1 LLAYIAAVDR
11 GLPMNGS
18 NIDEDSDSEAVKIIS
33 NCQRELRILRIM
45 CTFILM
51 IVLFDYLLDIDWL
64 GSKTRSLSK
73 G

>member
-1 LLAYIAAVDR
+1 
-11 GLPMNGS
+11 MNSS
-18 NIDEDSDSEAVKIIS
+18 NIEEDADSAAIKIIN
-33 NCQRELRILRIM
+33 NCQRELRILKLM